1 MEDSCYRAIVNAEV
15 IAECDT
21 LKQADTIVKAMLK
34 LITEANE
41 KAKAVAVADGEVRY
55 AVAMANGSVREYVC
69 GSPK

>member
-1 MEDSCYRAIVNAEV
+1 MEDSCYRAVVNAEV

-21 LKQADTIVKAMLK
+21 LKQADIVVKAKLK
-34 LITEANE
+34 LITEAND
-41 KAKAVAVADGEVRY
+41 KAVADGEVRY